1 MPEISPI
8 GPIRD
13 STLVKLVEI
22 NYQISTRLSLEY
34 VSFPTSQVR
43 RYLRIRNKFHQEG
56 NQEIGCLFDSAVW

>member
-13 STLVKLVEI
+13 SVKLVEI

-56 NQEIGCLFDSAVW
+56 NQEIGCLFDSD

>member
-56 NQEIGCLFDSAVW
+56 NQEIGCLFDSEA